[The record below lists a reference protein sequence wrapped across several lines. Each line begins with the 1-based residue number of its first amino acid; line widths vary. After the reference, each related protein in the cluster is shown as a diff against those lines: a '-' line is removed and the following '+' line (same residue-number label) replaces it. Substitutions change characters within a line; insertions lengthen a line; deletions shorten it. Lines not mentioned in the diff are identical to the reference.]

1 MQRAYSL
8 LQIKSLDE
16 EQRIIEGIA
25 TTPSTDRM
33 GDIVEPTGAEF
44 KLPVPLLWQHNSR
57 EPIGHV
63 TKASVTPEGITV
75 RAQISTFNEPGKLKD
90 LLDFAWQSIKSG
102 LVRGLSIGFNSI
114 ADEPIKG
121 TFGVRFLQWEWL
133 ELSAVTIPANMDASI
148 AAVKSCDTNRPAS
161 TGTVT
166 RSVPPGASGSIK
178 FSTLKSR
185 EGTMKTYAEQIK
197 DLEAT
202 RAARSARREEIQKK
216 VNEDGRSKDAAERE
230 EFDTI
235 GDELKSIDAEI
246 TDLRALE
253 KDAVA
258 NAKPVVGTKSDE
270 GTNAR
275 GTPIVTVH
283 RANLPKG
290 TGFTRYAMAM
300 ASGRGSVS
308 DALRYAERW
317 KDSTPEV
324 LEYIRHKDRMHT
336 KAEPGTTTDDVYG
349 WAGPLVYAQNLVSEF
364 VDLLRPA
371 TILGKLT
378 GIRNVPFNV
387 RIPVQTGGSTV
398 GWVGEAAPKPV
409 TSLQFDAIS
418 LGYHKVAG
426 IVVLTDELVR
436 LSTPSAEEA
445 VRRDLV
451 EQTVRFIDAQ
461 FIDPSVSVSANN
473 PASITNGV
481 SASGASGTDAEAL
494 YADLNGALA
503 TFDDTDLGTNSMYVL
518 MRPGTARGIAALRNA
533 LGQFEFTGLTPAGG
547 TLMGFPVIVSNSVP
561 SGYVILVK
569 ADEILLADDGNVTLD
584 ASREA
589 TLDMNGGES
598 PNFNLWQ
605 KNCVGIR
612 AERGLTWVK
621 RRPDA
626 VAVINN
632 AAYGPVSGS

>member
-503 TFDDTDLGTNSMYVL
+503 TFDDTDLGTNSMYIL